1 MPAPRRIL
9 LLLGLSAGLTAC
21 GGASRYANAPSPPP
35 PTVVGAA
42 ITPDGVSLDRSRLGA
57 GLVKLVVT
65 NQTGSSQQLVLQSAG
80 GAFQQQTSPI
90 NPADTAELRAQLGAG
105 TYTVA
110 VKDAGVRAARL
121 AVDPAGRAVHGRL
134 LLP

>member
-1 MPAPRRIL
+1 M
-9 LLLGLSAGLTAC
+9 LGLSAGLAAC
-21 GGASRYANAPSPPP
+21 GGSSRYANSPSPPP

-42 ITPDGVSLDRSRLGA
+42 ITPAGVSLDRSHLGA
-57 GLVKLVVT
+57 GLVKLIVT

-80 GAFQQQTSPI
+80 GGFQQQTSPI
-90 NPADTAELRAQLGAG
+90 NPADTAELKAQLGAG

-110 VKDAGVRAARL
+110 VKDAGVPAARL
-121 AVDPAGRAVHGRL
+121 AVGPAGRPAHGRL